1 MSKARKPR
9 TRTRPAT
16 RNGPAIPASEAG
28 PVPAEPRAE
37 LAWGE
42 DAAAR
47 VLRVLAERL
56 ESFLEG
62 DELAFETLGERL
74 EDEGFSG
81 DDQEAAILALRR
93 GGAPAAGAF
102 ESAAE
107 STPEDAP
114 GRTAQRVWSA
124 EERASLSPEAWGFLL
139 DLKRRG
145 SLDDGQFERVLGIL
159 TQSGPGMGRGA
170 WAPADPVGV
179 ELAREVAAR
188 VVLEREGTSEA
199 DDPHGETDPI
209 H

>member
-81 DDQEAAILALRR
+81 DDLEAAILALRR

-107 STPEDAP
+107 SLEAKRQCRGDRGRRRSGWSGRIRSP
-114 GRTAQRVWSA
+114 GSSA
-124 EERASLSPEAWGFLL
+124 
-139 DLKRRG
+139 
-145 SLDDGQFERVLGIL
+145 
-159 TQSGPGMGRGA
+159 
-170 WAPADPVGV
+170 
-179 ELAREVAAR
+179 
-188 VVLEREGTSEA
+188 
-199 DDPHGETDPI
+199 
-209 H
+209 